1 MIDKKGTILLVLKI
15 LEKYSDENHLLTHQ
29 QIIDLMQSDY
39 GISVERKSI
48 GNSIDILIE
57 LGYDITKAKK
67 MGCYYSG
74 RLFDASE
81 IRFLDDAVFSSKSIS
96 GKYAKNIIKRLN
108 EHLSIYQQKGY
119 DYLVNSNAI
128 TRSDNIQLFLNIE
141 TINEAI
147 KKGKKITFYYY
158 TYNEKGEL
166 VPRKGNNRYDVS
178 PYYLINSQGRYYLL
192 CNSHTNNKKPIST
205 YRVDLIKDVFIAE
218 DSLIPLKSFVGME
231 DFNIAQ
237 YINEHIYP
245 FGGDV
250 VNASIEIVKPAAMQY
265 IIDWF
270 GDRAFVNKTTNENY
284 VVSIRCDED
293 ALFYWLLQYGECV
306 KLLSPQK
313 LKDRLK
319 NHYEEQ
325 VKRYK

>member
-1 MIDKKGTILLVLKI
+1 MIDKKGTILLVLKV
-15 LEKYSDENHLLTHQ
+15 LEKYSDENHMLTHQ
-29 QIIDLMQSDY
+29 QIIDLMQSNY
-39 GISVERKSI
+39 GVSVERKSI

-81 IRFLDDAVFSSKSIS
+81 IRFLDDAIFSSKSIS
-96 GKYAKNIIKRLN
+96 GKYAKNITKRLN
-108 EHLSIYQQKGY
+108 EHLSIYQQRDY

-128 TRSDNIQLFLNIE
+128 ARSDNVQLFLNIDI
-141 TINEAI
+141 INEAI
-147 KKGKKITFYYY
+147 KKGKKVSFYYY

-166 VPRKGNNRYDVS
+166 IPRKGNNKYTVS

-192 CNSHTNNKKPIST
+192 CNSYASSKKPIST
-205 YRVDLIKDVFIAE
+205 YRVDLIKEVSVTE
-218 DSLIPLKSFVGME
+218 DDLIPLHSFIGME
-231 DFNIAQ
+231 NFNIAQ

-245 FGGDV
+245 FGGEV

-265 IIDWF
+265 IMDWF
-270 GDRAFVNKTTNENY
+270 GDKAFVRKDENGNTI
-284 VVSIRCDED
+284 VNIRCDED
-293 ALFYWLLQYGECV
+293 ALFYWLLQYGEGV
-306 KLLSPQK
+306 RLLTPQK
-313 LKDRLK
+313 LKDKLK

-325 VKRYK
+325 IKRYK

>member
-1 MIDKKGTILLVLKI
+1 MIDKKGTILLVLKV
-15 LEKYSDENHLLTHQ
+15 LEKYSDENHMLTHQ

-39 GISVERKSI
+39 GVSVERKSI

-81 IRFLDDAVFSSKSIS
+81 IRFLDDAIFSSKSIS
-96 GKYAKNIIKRLN
+96 GKYAKNITKRLN
-108 EHLSIYQQKGY
+108 EHLSIYQQRDY

-128 TRSDNIQLFLNIE
+128 ARSDNVQLFLNIDI
-141 TINEAI
+141 INEAI
-147 KKGKKITFYYY
+147 KKGKKVSFYYY

-166 VPRKGNNRYDVS
+166 IPRKGNNKYTVS

-192 CNSHTNNKKPIST
+192 CNSYANSKKPIST
-205 YRVDLIKDVFIAE
+205 YRVDLIKEVSVTE
-218 DSLIPLKSFVGME
+218 DDLIPLHSFIGME
-231 DFNIAQ
+231 NFNIAQ

-245 FGGDV
+245 FGGEV
-250 VNASIEIVKPAAMQY
+250 VNASIEIVKPVAMQY
-265 IIDWF
+265 IMDWF
-270 GDRAFVNKTTNENY
+270 GDKAYVRKDENGNTIVN
-284 VVSIRCDED
+284 IRCDED
-293 ALFYWLLQYGECV
+293 ALFYWLLQYGEGV
-306 KLLSPQK
+306 RLLTPQK
-313 LKDRLK
+313 LKDKLK

-325 VKRYK
+325 IKRYK